1 MNYVFISAN
10 YAAFLIAKNAA
21 PLLPFLLHSKLP
33 KVVYSD
39 LPITALHP
47 TRETDPNSL
56 IERFNRTFRQ
66 DVLDSYMFENL
77 TEIRKYADAWAWM
90 YNNVRPHS
98 SLGQLTPV
106 EFLVKYGKQENF
118 PTFQRDNNNKFDW
131 NYLVLNIA
139 S

>member
-1 MNYVFISAN
+1 TKSGEEPTSPE
-10 YAAFLIAKNAA
+10 YAPGK
-21 PLLPFLLHSKLP
+21 
-33 KVVYSD
+33 
-39 LPITALHP
+39 P
-47 TRETDPNSL
+47 TQNSL

-77 TEIRKYADAWAWM
+77 TAIRKYANAWAWM

-106 EFLVKYGKQENF
+106 EFLMKYGKQENC

-131 NYLVLNIA
+131 NYLVLDIA

>member
-77 TEIRKYADAWAWM
+77 TEIRKYADA
-90 YNNVRPHS
+90 
-98 SLGQLTPV
+98 
-106 EFLVKYGKQENF
+106 
-118 PTFQRDNNNKFDW
+118 
-131 NYLVLNIA
+131 
-139 S
+139 